1 LRPTRR
7 TVRRHWFHLQR
18 RRKGERSEKSIDRM
32 KSFVEVLLE
41 QQKGIWAALIVLRTI
56 GTLISKDRADTLHQ
70 CIIEYIQVNLQSLSN
85 QQAINYMYE

>member
-32 KSFVEVLLE
+32 KSFVEVLL
-41 QQKGIWAALIVLRTI
+41 ALARD
-56 GTLISKDRADTLHQ
+56 KYEKLHQ
-70 CIIEYIQVNLQSLSN
+70 EIRTHSLPTH
-85 QQAINYMYE
+85 INNIPYE